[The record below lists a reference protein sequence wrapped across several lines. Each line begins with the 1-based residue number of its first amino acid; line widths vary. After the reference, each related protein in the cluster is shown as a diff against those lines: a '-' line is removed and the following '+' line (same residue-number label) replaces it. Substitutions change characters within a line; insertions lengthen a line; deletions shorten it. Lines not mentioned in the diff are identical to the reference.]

1 MTFDLK
7 VDEETQAFFKRMSEE
22 HKAFEDAVRER
33 IQQLFDEYVKL
44 GGEKK
49 DEAYV
54 MIRNIFSVGYQLGWN
69 DCFKKM
75 NYEQDNETVLFQRQR
90 G

>member
-1 MTFDLK
+1 MEEKTNWSMTFDLK

-49 DEAYV
+49 NEAYV

-69 DCFKKM
+69 DCFKK
-75 NYEQDNETVLFQRQR
+75 NGL
-90 G
+90 